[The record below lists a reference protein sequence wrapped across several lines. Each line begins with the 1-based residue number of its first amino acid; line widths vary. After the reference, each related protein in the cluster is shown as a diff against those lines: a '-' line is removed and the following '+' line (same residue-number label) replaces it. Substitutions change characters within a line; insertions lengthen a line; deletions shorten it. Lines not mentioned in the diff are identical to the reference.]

1 MNESEEL
8 ERQAVA
14 LMKQYGKNP
23 FFPPALKVFFRR
35 LAVLLK
41 WNELEKAL

>member
-23 FFPPALKVFFRR
+23 FFPASLKVFFKR
-35 LAVLLK
+35 LAVFLK
-41 WNELEKAL
+41 WKELEKTL

>member
-14 LMKQYGKNP
+14 LVKQYGTFLMMAPPVKS
-23 FFPPALKVFFRR
+23 FFKR
-35 LAVLLK
+35 LAVFLK
-41 WNELEKAL
+41 WKNLEAAL